1 MGIFKRFPTLA
12 QLAAVYAVIV
22 LVIYGWTT
30 LWFFW
35 KFPSWLYYLSIWEI
49 VKVFCYSITTNFL
62 ESLAMLALPVLLAV
76 LLPKKWFLDGFI
88 SRSVT
93 MVIMGLAYMMYLA
106 NLFQGKE
113 DYPSAAIQLA
123 PIILLAIL
131 LAVFLIGKISIL
143 RKLIDGFADRAIVFL
158 YISMPLSL
166 LCLLVVLAQLIV

>member
-1 MGIFKRFPTLA
+1 
-12 QLAAVYAVIV
+12 
-22 LVIYGWTT
+22 
-30 LWFFW
+30 
-35 KFPSWLYYLSIWEI
+35 
-49 VKVFCYSITTNFL
+49 
-62 ESLAMLALPVLLAV
+62 MLALPVLLTV

-113 DYPSAAIQLA
+113 DYPSAEIQLA

-131 LAVFLIGKISIL
+131 LAVFLIGRISIL

-158 YISMPLSL
+158 YISIPLSF
-166 LCLLVVLAQLIV
+166 LCLLVVLMQLVF